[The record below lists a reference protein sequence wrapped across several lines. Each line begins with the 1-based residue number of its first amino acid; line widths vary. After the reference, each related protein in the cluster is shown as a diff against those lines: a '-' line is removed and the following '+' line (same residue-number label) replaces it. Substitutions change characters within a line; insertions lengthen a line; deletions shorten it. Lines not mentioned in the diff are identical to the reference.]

1 MAVTMEQVK
10 ELRAATGAG
19 IMDCKNAL
27 VEANGD
33 FDKAVEILRK
43 KGLAKAAKRASR
55 TASEGIIELYS
66 HGGGRV
72 GVMVEVN
79 CETDFVARSD
89 AFRKLAHE
97 IALQIAAMS
106 PRYVAEKDIP
116 EEVLEHERG
125 IAREQA
131 LREGKPEKIVD
142 RIVEGR
148 LKKFKDE
155 VCLLNQAYIRDDK
168 ITIADLIN
176 QNIAAIGEN
185 IVVRRFV
192 RWELGEFSEQEA
204 QEAAEAAE

>member
-106 PRYVAEKDIP
+106 PRYISEKDIP

-204 QEAAEAAE
+204 EEAAEE